1 MLAGEYDPPLAPQR
15 FAAGYIILS
24 YFVSFLGSLSTLEL
38 LQRRTSHRG
47 LYNWYL
53 LLGSSVT
60 MGGVAIW
67 SMHFVG
73 NRSIVLYPNSVGTD
87 QLQLAYSST
96 FTALSFFVP
105 ILVLFLAYLLI
116 GTNED
121 VGYIR
126 LGFGGTFAGL
136 SICGMHYLGQSGIEN
151 YRSHYAVNYVVASIF
166 IAVSSTIGA
175 LAIFFILRKNFTNN
189 WYKRALCAMILSGGV
204 SGMHWCASVGTR
216 YQLRGDSGLNRD
228 TRNATVIITIVL
240 SVFVCVLLLA
250 FAVVTSRAR
259 KMEGIRAQ
267 KIVLASATFDHDG
280 RLMVLPDGTL
290 PIKEVT
296 DCFEE
301 KSFEET
307 LGKSHPV
314 FHWIYQ
320 TTRNWKSLSGLIG
333 GMRQHLQHYNPNSHT
348 ADFVEDYSF
357 VFREMFCI
365 AAQDLADGT
374 HRNLD
379 DLGVLYDEIITTGVS
394 VSNMIPGKNSE
405 YTDVE
410 AGHGKGKILFL
421 IKKVAKDEAANLT
434 STGYR
439 FTDISNVLEI
449 ISRSTQVPKETLI
462 HHLSSM
468 KTYNSPERMLQPG
481 VHVGCFAVRAN
492 VNSGFEILVRVDR
505 QDSLPTAQL
514 SMSALETRHIKFLKE
529 NEGVGVGR
537 LLSDMGAE
545 GGGSHSLQAL
555 NDPPFVDSLKEA
567 LESLSDDIGD
577 PFFADSVLVPQ
588 SIAVPCQI
596 TPENDSGV
604 AIIIVFK
611 TLMPVHARAI
621 NESPKMDFVPF
632 RFFSL
637 QQRCFP
643 YSVDDDVHARNTHR
657 EFSGKAA
664 DVQKPTRTLSKRGL
678 RDSLIPWPNSGH
690 RFLSPGSSRPSTSSE
705 KKLVTTSDLSPST
718 SLNPFA
724 SGGIMVSQTVSV
736 EHAEAKSPMELQ
748 PMGPSSA
755 ITVKDND
762 QEMPTWVD
770 ILFKAVMSTS
780 PGQH

>member
-1 MLAGEYDPPLAPQR
+1 MFSGKYDPPLAPQR

-38 LQRRTSHRG
+38 LQRRTSQRG
-47 LYNWYL
+47 LHNWYL

-73 NRSIVLYPNSVGTD
+73 NRSIVIYPDSVETD
-87 QLQLAYSST
+87 KLQLAYSST

-121 VGYIR
+121 VGYLR

-151 YRSHYAVNYVVASIF
+151 YLSYYDAKFVVGSIF
-166 IAVSSTIGA
+166 IAVSSTILA

-189 WYKRALCAMILSGGV
+189 WYKRALCAMLLSGGV

-216 YQLRGDSGLNRD
+216 YQLRGGSGLNRD

-250 FAVVTSRAR
+250 FAAVTSRAR
-259 KMEGIRAQ
+259 QMEVIRAQ

-280 RLMVLPDGTL
+280 KLMVLPDGTL
-290 PIKEVT
+290 PIKVVT
-296 DCFEE
+296 DCFQE

-320 TTRNWKSLSGLIG
+320 TTRNWKSLFGLIE
-333 GMRQHLQHYNPNSHT
+333 GMKQHLRHYNLNSRS
-348 ADFVEDYSF
+348 ADFVADYSF
-357 VFREMFCI
+357 VFREMFCV

-374 HRNLD
+374 HRSLD

-394 VSNMIPGKNSE
+394 VSNMIPGKNSD

-421 IKKVAKDEAANLT
+421 IKKVTKPEAMDLT

-439 FTDISNVLEI
+439 FTDTSNVIDI

-462 HHLSSM
+462 HHLNSM

-481 VHVGCFAVRAN
+481 IHVGCFAVRAN
-492 VNSGFEILVRVDR
+492 VNGGFEILVRVD
-505 QDSLPTAQL
+505 QLDSLPTAQL
-514 SMSALETRHIKFLKE
+514 PMSALKASHIKFLKE

-537 LLSDMGAE
+537 LIDDMNAPD
-545 GGGSHSLQAL
+545 GGSRSLQAL
-555 NDPPFVDSLKEA
+555 NDPPFVESFKEA
-567 LESLSDDIGD
+567 LQSLIDDIKD
-577 PFFADSVLVPQ
+577 PFFADSVLIPQ
-588 SIAVPCQI
+588 PIAIPCQI

-604 AIIIVFK
+604 AVIIVFK
-611 TLMPVHARAI
+611 TLMPVHARTI

-643 YSVDDDVHARNTHR
+643 YSADHDVQTRNTHR

-664 DVQKPTRTLSKRGL
+664 AAVQKPTRSLSKRGL
-678 RDSLIPWPNSGH
+678 RDSLRPWPNSGH
-690 RFLSPGSSRPSTSSE
+690 RFMTPNSSRPSTSSE
-705 KKLVTTSDLSPST
+705 KKLVSGDLSPNT
-718 SLNPFA
+718 SLNPFTT
-724 SGGIMVSQTVSV
+724 GGIMVSQSVSV
-736 EHAEAKSPMELQ
+736 EHAEAKSTMELQ
-748 PMGPSSA
+748 LMGPSSA

-770 ILFKAVMSTS
+770 ILFKGVVSTS
-780 PGQH
+780 PGQN